1 MNERISFNVELNF
14 VTRLVDIKG
23 SEANDESKKVMN
35 IVRFIDLRKC
45 FLFNCGS
52 VCVFEE
58 FQIDPTEYVS
68 FGFEN
73 NHHAPVDIEQ
83 IPWLIKQHKTSSFY
97 IEILLEEPSLPLKTE
112 VIQSYFK
119 TDTMII
125 TSYFPKVN

>member
-1 MNERISFNVELNF
+1 M
-14 VTRLVDIKG
+14 
-23 SEANDESKKVMN
+23 
-35 IVRFIDLRKC
+35 
-45 FLFNCGS
+45 
-52 VCVFEE
+52 FEE
-58 FQIDPTEYVS
+58 FQIDPAEYVS

-83 IPWLIKQHKTSSFY
+83 IPRLIKQHKTSDSFY